1 MTCEQFVYIAAI
13 ILFLMVLSNMSVRDS
28 PKNENNEYYEPPQP
42 QYREFFRIIPK
53 DSMNECMSRCQT
65 NKDVAEL
72 LRNGSDA
79 GKCVMDCFYTA
90 NK

>member
-1 MTCEQFVYIAAI
+1 MNCEQFVYIVAI
-13 ILFLMVLSNMSVRDS
+13 ILFIMILFNLSTRDY
-28 PKNENNEYYEPPQP
+28 PQVENNEYYEPPQP